1 MLETPF
7 VAEQYVLLLE
17 DCSPKIVQFVKTRRS
32 HHHVVA
38 WNEQTPHWLQ
48 SNRRLGL
55 LQTGLQCLSDHCNS
69 SHQILHVILFFS
81 SFIHSGYFYSTSSK
95 STTTQRRC
103 RHSTDTV
110 SEFHAEAP
118 QATASEGLAQGPYV
132 AARAEGPQL
141 VLECQIVH
149 AYQCK
154 VSEAVRNSYP
164 RKISTTFESSTART
178 LRSHSMHSICR
189 CYVCL
194 SCNLASTTASNCCS
208 FRLGL
213 QTAMLF

>member
-17 DCSPKIVQFVKTRRS
+17 ECSPKNSPIRENTALTPSCGSMER
-32 HHHVVA
+32 
-38 WNEQTPHWLQ
+38 TDPHWLQ

-118 QATASEGLAQGPYV
+118 QALSKGGLRWTGEGGQAQCGRPHRKLKLESTDVILFFSCKEVGVFFTRISSLDRINSGNLLA
-132 AARAEGPQL
+132 
-141 VLECQIVH
+141 I
-149 AYQCK
+149 
-154 VSEAVRNSYP
+154 
-164 RKISTTFESSTART
+164 
-178 LRSHSMHSICR
+178 
-189 CYVCL
+189 
-194 SCNLASTTASNCCS
+194 
-208 FRLGL
+208 
-213 QTAMLF
+213 

>member
-118 QATASEGLAQGPYV
+118 QALSKGGLRWTGEGGQAQCGRPHRKLKLESTDVILFFSCKEVGVFFTRISSLDGIKSGNLLA
-132 AARAEGPQL
+132 
-141 VLECQIVH
+141 I
-149 AYQCK
+149 
-154 VSEAVRNSYP
+154 
-164 RKISTTFESSTART
+164 
-178 LRSHSMHSICR
+178 
-189 CYVCL
+189 
-194 SCNLASTTASNCCS
+194 
-208 FRLGL
+208 
-213 QTAMLF
+213 